1 MYDRDFQVSILPA
14 GELFGAKRNLRHF
27 DIVNPEGAAQK
38 TNKAVRANM
47 QDSFTGL
54 PELCNF
60 KLNQLN
66 RRAKSDR
73 RIPRIFKKSHDG
85 GEYC

>member
-38 TNKAVRANM
+38 TNKVVRANM
-47 QDSFTGL
+47 QGCFAGLTG
-54 PELCNF
+54 LCNF

-66 RRAKSDR
+66 RRAKLDR
-73 RIPRIFKKSHDG
+73 RIP
-85 GEYC
+85 